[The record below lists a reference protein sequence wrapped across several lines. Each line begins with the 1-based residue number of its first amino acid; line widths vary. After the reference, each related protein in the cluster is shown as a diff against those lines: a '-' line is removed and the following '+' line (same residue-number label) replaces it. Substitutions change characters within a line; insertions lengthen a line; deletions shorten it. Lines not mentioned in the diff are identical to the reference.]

1 MVFDLQQKA
10 MIIVVGSTFL
20 MSFFFFF
27 GKDFVKDRA
36 DERVWVW
43 LKLLER
49 IITISTQR
57 AGEYLQYALNGVSGI
72 LFTIVFELTE

>member
-1 MVFDLQQKA
+1 VVFDLQQKA

-20 MSFFFFF
+20 MSFFFF

-43 LKLLER
+43 FKLLER